1 MVLQN
6 FIVFEGI
13 DGAGTTTQL
22 NALRNR
28 KDTGNFLFTAEPTTA
43 PTGKFLRQ
51 MLKGD
56 IPLTPVT
63 SAYLFAADRTEHV
76 FGNLVIGDG
85 GTLVT
90 GIEKA
95 CSRNKIVVSDRY
107 FFSSLAYQSI
117 DCGKET
123 PRILNSMFPLPGLLF
138 FFDIEPEIS
147 LKRITVREY
156 TEIYEKLDFLKKTA
170 TAYRAVM
177 DEYRTSEKSESMKIV
192 TIDATKPKE
201 EISQIIW
208 NEIQKLPI
216 FKV

>member
-1 MVLQN
+1 MTVKTAAMSKRNMIVPMPVLSTRAFIGASIYHIKLSAFIEGFFMVLQN

-95 CSRNKIVVSDRY
+95 CAQNKIVVIDRY

-123 PRILNSMFPLPGLLF
+123 PRILNS
-138 FFDIEPEIS
+138 
-147 LKRITVREY
+147 
-156 TEIYEKLDFLKKTA
+156 
-170 TAYRAVM
+170 
-177 DEYRTSEKSESMKIV
+177 
-192 TIDATKPKE
+192 
-201 EISQIIW
+201 
-208 NEIQKLPI
+208 
-216 FKV
+216 